1 MFIIDDRFDQV
12 RYHMHVYLF
21 LVCDD
26 FIQTKQQGQQKK
38 EGAKTKDTTNVLF
51 LNSSMTRT
59 NQLVI
64 FNIIIISMM
73 FKWLFHINQTAK
85 ETWCKNEAHQ

>member
-1 MFIIDDRFDQV
+1 MIQVVSRPNSKTFISGLCAHSLSKRSS
-12 RYHMHVYLF
+12 
-21 LVCDD
+21 DD

-73 FKWLFHINQTAK
+73 FK
-85 ETWCKNEAHQ
+85 